1 MSEINLKRI
10 GLNSEIEKALVFV
23 VNIPTSDKC
32 WLAKLPMNNFFVVLT
47 SQYFDASDIMQS
59 IFSMKI
65 SHEIPLMC
73 STDSFEDEK
82 KIERI
87 LCALLET
94 ISLEQILS
102 RSLFRGVA
110 LKNSIPTVIWMG
122 FRAYRLLL
130 WHFIWT
136 FVKNQ
141 NHLLNKRK
149 TSSYPRCYRGHKV

>member
-1 MSEINLKRI
+1 
-10 GLNSEIEKALVFV
+10 
-23 VNIPTSDKC
+23 
-32 WLAKLPMNNFFVVLT
+32 MNNFFVVLT

-102 RSLFRGVA
+102 RSLFRGGGVKKFHFDSNINGFSCLSSAIVA
-110 LKNSIPTVIWMG
+110 FHLNFCEKSKSS
-122 FRAYRLLL
+122 
-130 WHFIWT
+130 
-136 FVKNQ
+136 VK
-141 NHLLNKRK
+141 
-149 TSSYPRCYRGHKV
+149 